1 VHHDGQDTGQGLSCG
16 AGGRIGASLGERRRP
31 KAGADDDNE
40 ACAMSRRTGPG
51 RRFDAVALVCG
62 LVFSAAAVIVLA
74 GGSLIHD
81 GHVLVPAALVG
92 LGIAL
97 FVQTSAPARRRHD
110 DDRDDDADDV
120 WL

>member
-1 VHHDGQDTGQGLSCG
+1 
-16 AGGRIGASLGERRRP
+16 
-31 KAGADDDNE
+31 
-40 ACAMSRRTGPG
+40 MSRRTGPP
-51 RRFDAVALVCG
+51 RRFDPIALVCG
-62 LVFSAAAVIVLA
+62 LVFSAAAVIVLV

-97 FVQTSAPARRRHD
+97 FVQTSTPARRRYD
-110 DDRDDDADDV
+110 ADRDGDADDV